1 MASKSAVQIAEAAP
15 RPAPRRRSWNP
26 FGLRGKPFFEDKNRA
41 FWILQSAGWSGYFV
55 LRTLGGIANA
65 MGWLFIVP
73 TALTTATGY
82 SLTLLMSAAYRRLF
96 TMGPIATWGGSILI
110 LMFSAA

>member
-1 MASKSAVQIAEAAP
+1 EGCTIGRKIHGSWQHG
-15 RPAPRRRSWNP
+15 RRSCRGSRLMP
-26 FGLRGKPFFEDKNRA
+26 RTLLRRAPFFEDKNRA
-41 FWILQSAGWSGYFV
+41 FWTLQSAGWAGYFV
-55 LRTLGGIANA
+55 LRALSGIANA

-96 TMGPIATWGGSILI
+96 HMRPIATWGG
-110 LMFSAA
+110 